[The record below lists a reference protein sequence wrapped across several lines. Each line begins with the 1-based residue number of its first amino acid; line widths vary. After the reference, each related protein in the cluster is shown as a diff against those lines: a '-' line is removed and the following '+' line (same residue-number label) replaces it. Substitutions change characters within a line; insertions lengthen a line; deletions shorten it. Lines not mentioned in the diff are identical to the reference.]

1 MNQLIHPDCH
11 PFTAA
16 GNLKQISAFY
26 EEGRRVMWMM
36 LRAQPRPCFNHELID
51 EIMTLARAAK
61 DSGLPIDFWVTGS
74 LVPQIYNVGG
84 DLNFFA
90 EAIRTGRREALRA
103 YARACVDCV
112 HAATRGF
119 DTGAIS
125 LAMIEGT
132 ALGGGFEAAL
142 AHHFVL
148 AQNNAR
154 MGFPEMAF
162 NLFPGMGG
170 YSLVARRSGMK
181 LAEELIGSGESHT
194 AEWFHGRGLV
204 DVLIPRGSASL
215 IQTVV
220 TESQVPVIET
230 GAGVVHVFLDASAPE
245 QRAVDIVLNS
255 KVQRPSVC
263 NALETLLVHQE
274 AAERL
279 LPVLADRLRAAGV
292 TLRGDDATRAIVPG
306 VLRATDEDWG
316 TESMDLDLSIR
327 IVPDVD
333 AAMEHIARWS
343 THHTES
349 IVTNDVDTSER
360 FLAGVDSAVV
370 MVNASTRFTDG
381 GEFGFGAEVG
391 ISTQKL
397 HARGP
402 MGLPEL
408 TSTKWIVRGQGQIR
422 G

>member
-1 MNQLIHPDCH
+1 
-11 PFTAA
+11 
-16 GNLKQISAFY
+16 
-26 EEGRRVMWMM
+26 MWMM

-61 DSGLPIDFWVTGS
+61 DSGLPFDFWVTGS

-90 EAIRTGRREALRA
+90 EAIRTGKREALRA

-119 DTGAIS
+119 DTGAVS

-194 AEWFHGRGLV
+194 AEWFQARGLV
-204 DVLIPRGSASL
+204 DV
-215 IQTVV
+215 
-220 TESQVPVIET
+220 
-230 GAGVVHVFLDASAPE
+230 VFEPGDAYKATRTFIDVMRPKLNGM
-245 QRAVDIVLNS
+245 RAM
-255 KVQRPSVC
+255 
-263 NALETLLVHQE
+263 
-274 AAERL
+274 
-279 LPVLADRLRAAGV
+279 LRARQRV
-292 TLRGDDATRAIVPG
+292 LQLTRSELMDI
-306 VLRATDEDWG
+306 TEDW
-316 TESMDLDLSIR
+316 
-327 IVPDVD
+327 VD
-333 AAMEHIARWS
+333 AAFMIDPKDRAYMER
-343 THHTES
+343 
-349 IVTNDVDTSER
+349 
-360 FLAGVDSAVV
+360 LV
-370 MVNASTRFTDG
+370 MAQNRRTGS
-381 GEFGFGAEVG
+381 GAEAVLDA
-391 ISTQKL
+391 TM
-397 HARGP
+397 H
-402 MGLPEL
+402 
-408 TSTKWIVRGQGQIR
+408 
-422 G
+422 